1 MLNIFLAKYNIRAL
15 RCGGDK
21 KQDNENFSWY
31 KMYVIAVYDINTET
45 KAGRRRLRL
54 IFKLMK
60 RYMIRI
66 QNSVFEGE
74 LTKAKFEELKVTV
87 NDIIDETID
96 SVIFFKSRDIKWMDK
111 DICGFEKDNT
121 DNFL

>member
-1 MLNIFLAKYNIRAL
+1 M
-15 RCGGDK
+15 
-21 KQDNENFSWY
+21 
-31 KMYVIAVYDINTET
+31 YDINTET
-45 KAGRRRLRL
+45 KAGQKRLRQ

-60 RYMIRI
+60 KYLIWI

-74 LTKAKFEELKVTV
+74 ITKAKFEEMKLKV
-87 NDIIDETID
+87 NNLIDNAID

-111 DICGFEKDNT
+111 DICGIEKDDT

>member
-1 MLNIFLAKYNIRAL
+1 
-15 RCGGDK
+15 
-21 KQDNENFSWY
+21 
-31 KMYVIAVYDINTET
+31 MYIIAMYDINTET
-45 KAGRRRLRL
+45 SAGRKRLRQ

-60 RYMIRI
+60 KYLIHI

-74 LTKAKFEELKVTV
+74 LTKAKFEELKLKTM
-87 NDIIDETID
+87 DIMEAKID

-111 DICGFEKDNT
+111 DICGVEKDDT

>member
-1 MLNIFLAKYNIRAL
+1 
-15 RCGGDK
+15 
-21 KQDNENFSWY
+21 
-31 KMYVIAVYDINTET
+31 MYVIAVYDINTET
-45 KAGRRRLRL
+45 REGKRRLRL

-60 RYMIRI
+60 RYMIHI

-74 LTKAKFEELKVTV
+74 LTKAKFEELKIKV
-87 NDIIDETID
+87 NDIIDNSID

-111 DICGFEKDNT
+111 DICGFEKHGT

>member
-1 MLNIFLAKYNIRAL
+1 
-15 RCGGDK
+15 
-21 KQDNENFSWY
+21 
-31 KMYVIAVYDINTET
+31 MYVIAMYDINTAT
-45 KAGRRRLRL
+45 KAGQKRLRR

-60 RYMIRI
+60 KYLIRI

-74 LTKAKFEELKVTV
+74 LTKAKFEELKIKV
-87 NDIIDETID
+87 NDIIDVAID

-111 DICGFEKDNT
+111 DICGFEKDDT